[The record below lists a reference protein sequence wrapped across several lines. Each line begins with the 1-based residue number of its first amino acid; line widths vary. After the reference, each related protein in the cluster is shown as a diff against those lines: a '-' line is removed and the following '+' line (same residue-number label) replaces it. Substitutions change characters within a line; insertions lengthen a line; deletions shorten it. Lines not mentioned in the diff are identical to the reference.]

1 MKRMGI
7 LDVDELTEK
16 LVRGM
21 FLTVPEA
28 QVFLVSGNNER
39 ARRLERELPCWTLD
53 NYQDVVD
60 EVDVIITGVD
70 RHALNDIANQVQLR
84 SSQTLVSLAP
94 GIHTQRLRD
103 LFRHVDC
110 VRLMLTFAAEINK
123 SSVILTA
130 ADEELQGLFS
140 RLGQLTVLPNESD
153 FDLATVSLCM
163 NGWFYFF
170 AEGLQ
175 CWLVEKG
182 MAAEVARR
190 LVLGGLKDCAEYA
203 SHNASIPLGDLGNG
217 MASYQH
223 LALPGLEALAQMQA
237 LNPWR
242 AASETVLS
250 NVRKTTPPR

>member
-21 FLTVPEA
+21 FLAVPEA

-39 ARRLERELPCWTLD
+39 VRKLERELPCWTLD
-53 NYQDVVD
+53 HYQDVVD
-60 EVDVIITGVD
+60 EADVIITGVG
-70 RHALNDIANQVQLR
+70 RHALNEIASQVQLR
-84 SSQTLVSLAP
+84 SSQTLVSLVP
-94 GIHTQRLRD
+94 GMGSQSLRD
-103 LFRHVDC
+103 LFRHTDC

-130 ADEELQGLFS
+130 ADEEIQDLFS

-175 CWLVEKG
+175 CWLAEKG
-182 MAAEVARR
+182 MAVEVARR

-203 SHNASIPLGDLGNG
+203 GHNASIALGELGND
-217 MASYQH
+217 MTSSEH
-223 LALPGLEALAQMQA
+223 LTLQGLEVLAQMQA

-250 NVRKTTPPR
+250 TVRKTTPPQ